1 VGSLLTEAGE
11 HVVNYNSGSRYHLQY
26 LQGGDAQTCCLR
38 EFRTKRASGVVAVHD
53 TVHNKVHAS
62 EPTAVLCLHTPGVP
76 TVQLRR
82 LKRNQVMWIQK
93 KSGLAE
99 EISIA
104 KKNMDVGKKNFRSSF
119 LLSREVAGP
128 FACYAR

>member
-1 VGSLLTEAGE
+1 MGSLLTEAGE

-76 TVQLRR
+76 TVQLRS
-82 LKRNQVMWIQK
+82 LERNQVLWIKRRVVWRRRFRK
-93 KSGLAE
+93 K
-99 EISIA
+99 
-104 KKNMDVGKKNFRSSF
+104 KKEFLIVDVGKKNFRFPF
-119 LLSREVAGP
+119 LLSSR
-128 FACYAR
+128 R